1 MDPAASPLFDN
12 PAEAIRLGATPG
24 EWSCLSVDDI
34 EAVIFHSLLRY
45 GSSGDMGMI
54 DRLYDLYQLYRR
66 AAAPERRLRLAGG
79 ITQFLIASDRG
90 RDWLAL
96 LGLAMCD
103 DDNHI
108 VATLSLDIAMLHP
121 AEAGDPLAGPRQV
134 LKLLAGGMR
143 HQCGFE
149 RRCNE
154 GAAFAG
160 ILLTGDRRLFAD
172 LRVAWQWL
180 SHQDRLTATQQRS
193 GLATGLLVD
202 FWIERLAET
211 INEELFGRITEL
223 IAEMPNAASRHSFR
237 QGVVEVTRHF
247 GFRPGNAGMT
257 IDNETPF
264 SGYLDRHREGLAK
277 ISEHA
282 TDPKAVRRIMTAWGH
297 QA

>member
-24 EWSCLSVDDI
+24 EWSGLSVDDI

-79 ITQFLIASDRG
+79 ITKFLIASDRG

-134 LKLLAGGMR
+134 LKLLAGVMR

-160 ILLTGDRRLFAD
+160 ILLTGDRRLCED
-172 LRVAWQWL
+172 LRAAWQWL
-180 SHQDRLTATQQRS
+180 SPKDRLTAAQQRS

-211 INEELFGRITEL
+211 TDGELFGRIAEL
-223 IAEMPNAASRHSFR
+223 IAEMPDAASRHSVR
-237 QGVVEVTRHF
+237 AGVLEVTRHF
-247 GFRPGNAGMT
+247 GFRPGKAGMT
-257 IDNETPF
+257 IDNETP
-264 SGYLDRHREGLAK
+264 SQ
-277 ISEHA
+277 A
-282 TDPKAVRRIMTAWGH
+282 TWIGTVKAWLKSANTQLIPRQCAG
-297 QA
+297 